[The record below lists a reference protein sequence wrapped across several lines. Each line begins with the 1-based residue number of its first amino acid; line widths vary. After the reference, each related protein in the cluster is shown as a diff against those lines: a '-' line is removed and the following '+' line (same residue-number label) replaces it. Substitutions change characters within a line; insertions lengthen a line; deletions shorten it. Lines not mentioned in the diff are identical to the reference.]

1 MNMNEKL
8 YNIIYVT
15 AIVLIVI
22 VIVILP
28 FLLFPIEN
36 SNINES
42 STPVLEIGCNRL
54 VWAGETTRLNAVM
67 TNMAGGITYRWWIDG
82 TLQGEEGQMNTTFP
96 EGSHIIHVKANSG
109 TLTLENNI
117 TITAVSSTTGIS
129 VKPIPSKSYGIWR
142 FQAYL
147 DNEPFNVAG
156 IQVSLEGQS
165 VETSK
170 ECSPVS
176 IIGIRAGNYTWSA
189 QYHGQTVGSG
199 IINVPAATE
208 LMISR
213 INIKPTYRT
222 GDTISSMLKVTNV
235 GTLDVDGFQMRTTVI
250 NNKFAYMGD
259 VASREYNTGYTK
271 NIVPGESVHIPINTR
286 IPEKIK
292 GIRPTGQYTIN
303 LEITYAGSKTIT
315 TTLYTKIV

>member
-1 MNMNEKL
+1 MNKRL
-8 YNIIYVT
+8 YDIIYVT
-15 AIVLIVI
+15 AIVLVA
-22 VIVILP
+22 IVILISP

-36 SNINES
+36 SNIKES
-42 STPVLEIGCNRL
+42 STPVLDIGCSRI
-54 VWAGETTRLNAVM
+54 VWTGETIDLRAAM
-67 TNMAGGITYRWWIDG
+67 TNTAGVITYQWWIDG
-82 TLQGEEGQMNTTFP
+82 TLQGEEGQMTTTFP
-96 EGSHIIHVKANSG
+96 EGLHTIHVEANSG

-117 TITAVSSTTGIS
+117 TITAVSSATGIS
-129 VKPIPSKSYGIWR
+129 VEPVPSKSYGIWR

-147 DNEPFNVAG
+147 DNEPVNVAG
-156 IQVSLEGQS
+156 IQVSLEDHL

-170 ECSPVS
+170 ECSPAI
-176 IIGIRAGNYTWSA
+176 IIGIREGSYTWSA
-189 QYHGQTVGSG
+189 QYHGQIVSNGT
-199 IINVPAATE
+199 INVPAASE

-235 GTLDVDGFQMRTTVI
+235 GTLDVDGFQIRTTVI
-250 NNKFAYMGD
+250 NNKYAYMGD

-271 NIVPGESVHIPINTR
+271 NIVPGESVHIPISTQ

-303 LEITYAGSKTIT
+303 LEITYAGYKTTKT
-315 TTLYTKIV
+315 TFYTKVV